1 MRPRQLEVDPDPDK
15 PLVIVRDVE
24 LVALPSDVQVLAD
37 GEVVE
42 ATGRFFITTE
52 TLDPYHL
59 LIDDHQGVV
68 R

>member
-1 MRPRQLEVDPDPDK
+1 MRPRQLEV
-15 PLVIVRDVE
+15 
-24 LVALPSDVQVLAD
+24 DVQVLAD

-68 R
+68 RCSSPAA